1 MPTEYEALKVADI
14 IVAILNGSAIPAD
27 IPVPTMRQNIMIN
40 QETMTAIGI
49 ILIQLYGE
57 LPILC
62 RGRGRIKNK

>member
-49 ILIQLYGE
+49 YPHTALW
-57 LPILC
+57 
-62 RGRGRIKNK
+62 RIANIVQGPGPNKK